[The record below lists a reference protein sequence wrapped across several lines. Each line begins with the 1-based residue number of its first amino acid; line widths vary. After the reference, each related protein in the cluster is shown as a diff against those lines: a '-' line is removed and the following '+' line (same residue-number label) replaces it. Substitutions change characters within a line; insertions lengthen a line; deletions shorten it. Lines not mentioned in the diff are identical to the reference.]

1 MRDLQIDDFVLEP
14 AAPRISRVL
23 RSSCYTIP
31 FSKACHTFLE
41 LASRFKLRVRDGYNI
56 DGRKGMA
63 QKRTQVFGEG
73 AKGII
78 APLVEDISGSVVE

>member
-1 MRDLQIDDFVLEP
+1 MRDLQINDFVLEP

-23 RSSCYTIP
+23 RSSCFIIP

-41 LASRFKLRVRDGYNI
+41 LASRFKLGIRDGDNI
-56 DGRKGMA
+56 DGRKSMA

-73 AKGII
+73 AKRII
-78 APLVEDISGSVVE
+78 APLVEDISESDIE